1 MMQKKACY
9 YQRMK
14 YEVCWNSASLCVR
27 FLVPWGLTTYNST
40 DRNSNMI
47 CQNKS
52 DSEIYN
58 KNRCFH
64 AGPDS
69 IWEDNSRNCRLC
81 HMSKAWRGHI
91 ALWKSL
97 STSKNDHS
105 ELVKVKLLHGRV
117 PQMQRSLAPNSLL
130 DSVNSPR
137 LLRCESTNPSVNSN
151 RHFQHREQV
160 VLCVKWWINICM
172 LFKTRKKKKK
182 TTDTVHATCSRSIQA
197 AVSQHKTRRRNTLFF
212 HTIKIPRI

>member
-1 MMQKKACY
+1 MQKKACF

-14 YEVCWNSASLCVR
+14 YEVCRNSASLCVR
-27 FLVPWGLTTYNST
+27 FSVPWGLTTYNAT

-97 STSKNDHS
+97 STSKNLS
-105 ELVKVKLLHGRV
+105 EQVKVKLLCGRV
-117 PQMQRSLAPNSLL
+117 PQMQRNFALNGLL

-137 LLRCESTNPSVNSN
+137 LIRRESTNPSVNSN
-151 RHFQHREQV
+151 RHFQHRASCPSCQMMNKYLHV
-160 VLCVKWWINICM
+160 I
-172 LFKTRKKKKK
+172 
-182 TTDTVHATCSRSIQA
+182 
-197 AVSQHKTRRRNTLFF
+197 
-212 HTIKIPRI
+212 